1 MNIIRFISMLGFAI
15 FGPYIMLYF
24 SQDRGLSLTI
34 TGLIMA
40 ISSLGGALSQIPAG
54 AFTDRFGRRH
64 TLILFFSI
72 NLLVNVI
79 LTLIVATSISVWIL
93 ALAWILS
100 GFVWG
105 MTQPA
110 MSAVITDLTPKKNL
124 TEAYGVSQQM
134 TNVAWIIGPL
144 AGGYMFSHLAYT
156 YLIGT
161 TIITGALCLIL
172 TAAFLRD
179 SFKGDKEATNFSLI
193 LLFKKDQN
201 K

>member
-54 AFTDRFGRRH
+54 ALTDRFGRRH

-79 LTLIVATSISVWIL
+79 LTLIVATSLPVWIL
-93 ALAWILS
+93 ASAWILS
-100 GFVWG
+100 GFIWG

-110 MSAVITDLTPKKNL
+110 MFAVITDLTPKKNL
-124 TEAYGVSQQM
+124 TEAYGFSQQI

-156 YLIGT
+156 YLIGV
-161 TIITGALCLIL
+161 TIITGALCLYIDRRL
-172 TAAFLRD
+172 
-179 SFKGDKEATNFSLI
+179 FSAI
-193 LLFKKDQN
+193 LLKAIKK
-201 K
+201 